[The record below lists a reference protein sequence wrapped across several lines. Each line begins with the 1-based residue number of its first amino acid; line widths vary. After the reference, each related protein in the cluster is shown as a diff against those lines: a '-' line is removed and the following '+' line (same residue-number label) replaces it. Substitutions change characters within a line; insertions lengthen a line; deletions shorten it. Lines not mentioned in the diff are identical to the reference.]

1 MMGQWCAG
9 VLPVLLFIA
18 IAVFA
23 CFFVSRFLCRRS
35 ICFVGGAHAPNVPGD
50 SPLDVLKLRYA
61 KGEIGR
67 EEFERMKK
75 EIREE

>member
-1 MMGQWCAG
+1 MGQWYFG
-9 VLPVLLFIA
+9 ILP
-18 IAVFA
+18 VFA
-23 CFFVSRFLCRRS
+23 CIAMALLACFLLSRFLCRRTT
-35 ICFVGGAHAPNVPGD
+35 CCVGRTHDPNIPGD
-50 SPLDVLKLRYA
+50 SPKDILKARYA